1 MSEASRIVG
10 LSVSIEKFERASER
24 AVDMS
29 AYYGQAAFIRQKRTF
44 KGGDEIVNSI
54 SWKEPYNPAIPS
66 PFSSIFSPGGF
77 CEPTLYFHMSV
88 TILVVMHLLPGND
101 ELASEATE
109 VGMRIALVNNTTLSN
124 TSNNHHRIVMKV
136 TIAKIS

>member
-10 LSVSIEKFERASER
+10 LSVSIEKLERASGR

-54 SWKEPYNPAIPS
+54 FWKEPYNPAIPS
-66 PFSSIFSPGGF
+66 PFSNIFSPGGF
-77 CEPTLYFHMSV
+77 CESTLYFHMSV
-88 TILVVMHLLPGND
+88 TTLVAMHLLLGND
-101 ELASEATE
+101 ELVSGSYENRHT
-109 VGMRIALVNNTTLSN
+109 NS
-124 TSNNHHRIVMKV
+124 SC
-136 TIAKIS
+136 